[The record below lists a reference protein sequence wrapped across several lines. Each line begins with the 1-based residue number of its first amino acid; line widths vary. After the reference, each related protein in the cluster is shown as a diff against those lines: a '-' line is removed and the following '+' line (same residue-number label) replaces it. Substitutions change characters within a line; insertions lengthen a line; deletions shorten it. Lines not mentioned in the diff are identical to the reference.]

1 MSPVFDC
8 HHGVSNP
15 QLTLAPGGGPAS
27 LESWLDWAV
36 ADHLGRMDV
45 GGVDHAAIHAAFGY
59 RHTHGL
65 AATRAQNDFTAA
77 YRDRAP
83 NRFRAAFGVAEP
95 LYGEDSLPEIDR
107 CKEELGL
114 TGIGFHPRWQ
124 GVSTENYWVIR
135 FVERIVEVGMVPV
148 LRGMGETPEEN
159 LWKVA
164 HVAKFFPDQEILV
177 LDVFSTWEG
186 TSEAFE
192 VAEACPNLTLSTS
205 LAYDYDM
212 VEPFI
217 QIIGSRRVAFGTDLH
232 CPAPPRPV
240 PGAQGDKYMRTGTM
254 LPPMKVSHLKDELL
268 KSSLSDEQKH
278 DVLWGNAKRLFKLDD
293 R

>member
-1 MSPVFDC
+1 M
-8 HHGVSNP
+8 
-15 QLTLAPGGGPAS
+15 L
-27 LESWLDWAV
+27 
-36 ADHLGRMDV
+36 
-45 GGVDHAAIHAAFGY
+45 
-59 RHTHGL
+59 
-65 AATRAQNDFTAA
+65 
-77 YRDRAP
+77 
-83 NRFRAAFGVAEP
+83 
-95 LYGEDSLPEIDR
+95 
-107 CKEELGL
+107 
-114 TGIGFHPRWQ
+114 
-124 GVSTENYWVIR
+124 
-135 FVERIVEVGMVPV
+135 PV

-278 DVLWGNAKRLFKLDD
+278 DVLSGNAKRLFKLDD

>member
-1 MSPVFDC
+1 
-8 HHGVSNP
+8 
-15 QLTLAPGGGPAS
+15 
-27 LESWLDWAV
+27 
-36 ADHLGRMDV
+36 MDA

-59 RHTHGL
+59 RHTLGL

-77 YRDRAP
+77 YRNRAP
-83 NRFRAAFGVAEP
+83 DRFRAAFGVAEP
-95 LYGEDSLPEIDR
+95 LYGDDSLPEIDR
-107 CKEELGL
+107 CRHQLGL

-124 GVSTENYWVIR
+124 GVSTENYWIIR
-135 FVERIVEVGMVPV
+135 FVERILELGMLPVLRGMGETPEENMWLELGMLPV

-164 HVAKFFPDQEILV
+164 HVARFFPDHEILV
-177 LDVFSTWEG
+177 LDVFATWEG

-192 VAEACPNLTLSTS
+192 VAEACPNLTFSTS

-217 QIIGSRRVAFGTDLH
+217 QMVGSRRVAFGTDLH

-240 PGAQGDKYMRTGTM
+240 AGAPAVKYMRAGSM

-268 KSSLSDEQKH
+268 KSSLAEEQKS
-278 DVLWGNAKRLFKLDD
+278 DVLWGNARRLFRLDD
-293 R
+293 SVQASRQPEEPNHTSG